1 MKLGTCTEWLFFHL
15 WKKNPNSGHSCNGV
29 FLADTVIYRWAQPYF
44 RYFTAQNGQI
54 IRKTK
59 ERVFIEQVEQA
70 FLQDN
75 TVAVLMTSQAQSKQ
89 QEVINFEYF
98 DKENFG
104 NFLYQREKELNS
116 ILQKFIYPKSDH
128 NSIIKVTWS
137 PQFCLINRKTNIN
150 NMNDYKKTLY
160 ERVSTFDG
168 PEYLS
173 VSDSISSPLLSSDLE
188 QLCVN
193 IVKHVQ
199 EVSGGNIQ
207 IIRMILYFKV
217 DQDNRI
223 WLMFCTGM
231 KVKDKFST
239 HPEKLRTDSPLFKI
253 IRRDLE
259 PVITG
264 TENIQKVV
272 KYNSEGQI
280 EELLYQLENVCSNCD
295 LFASELYQLQFQQII
310 ESFERQLVSN
320 EFTRLS
326 EDLQKIKIKNDKKS
340 ELLKLNQHIKTRS
353 KQFIHKDYQLSN
365 YFEQQ
370 QQNSGTQSQQEILVE
385 KYKLVNNKKTSDQVH
400 AEIQELC
407 RYLDEEQ
414 EDFKLN
420 FKTVPALI
428 LKVWGKLSE
437 DKYKLLKFNPSWR
450 QLKTQVCLDCYL
462 KYTECCNLTQ
472 FERKVKTTAQNLKKK
487 VEDQQANNILLQNTL
502 LEINKNNF
510 TQNFH
515 SSLPPVIEQKSV
527 INGGKVS
534 IVKTANTQQR
544 STALNTPPQPIQ
556 NTLEAMPQF
565 FNKFIKQDIKPKKA
579 LTTQKI
585 YQNRQGLQMSLNH
598 SSQSRSSRSTQDQ
611 SKISFDYMITTVSQ
625 LKKKLQELEVE
636 EQSQKNQEIQK
647 QQVLQ
652 DQSEQTSLLQNI
664 SNEFTRLSEDLQKIK
679 IKNDKKSELLKLN
692 QHIKTRSKQFIHKDY
707 QLSNYFEQQQ
717 QNSGTQ
723 SQQEIL
729 VEKYKLV
736 NNKKTSDQV
745 HAEIQELCRYLDEE
759 QEDFKLNFKTVPALI
774 LKVWG
779 KLSEDKYK
787 LLKFNPSWRQLKTQ
801 VCLDCYLKYTEC
813 CNLTQFERKVKTT
826 AQNLKKKVE
835 DQQANNILLQNTL
848 LEINKNNFT
857 QNFHSSL
864 PPVIEQ
870 KSVINGG
877 KVSIVKTANTQQRS
891 TALNTPPQPI
901 QNTLEAMPQFFN
913 KFIKQDIKPK
923 KALTT
928 QKIYQNRQGL
938 QMSLNHSSQSRSSRS
953 TQDQSKISF
962 DYMITTV
969 SQLKKKLQELEVEEQ
984 SQKNQEIQKQQVLQD
999 QSEQTSLLQ
1008 NSKLFQIKYQPNK

>member
-75 TVAVLMTSQAQSKQ
+75 TVAVLLTSQAQSKQ
-89 QEVINFEYF
+89 QEIINFEYF

-104 NFLYQREKELNS
+104 KFLYQREKELNS

-128 NSIIKVTWS
+128 NSMIKVTWS

-150 NMNDYKKTLY
+150 NMNDYKKPLY

-207 IIRMILYFKV
+207 IIRMVLYFKV

-223 WLMFCTGM
+223 WLMFCTGI

-239 HPEKLRTDSPLFKI
+239 HPEKNRTDSPLFKI

-264 TENIQKVV
+264 TENVQKVV

-280 EELLYQLENVCSNCD
+280 EELLYQIENVCSNCD
-295 LFASELYQLQFQQII
+295 LFASELYQLQFEQII
-310 ESFERQLVSN
+310 ESFERSLVSN
-320 EFTRLS
+320 EFTRLP

-340 ELLKLNQHIKTRS
+340 ELLKLNQNIKTRS

-370 QQNSGTQSQQEILVE
+370 SNQQISGTQSQQEILVE
-385 KYKLVNNKKTSDQVH
+385 KYKLVNNQKTYDQVH

-414 EDFKLN
+414 EDCKLN

-472 FERKVKTTAQNLKKK
+472 FERKVKTAAQNLKKK

-502 LEINKNNF
+502 LEINKSNF

-515 SSLPPVIEQKSV
+515 SSLPPVIEQRTV
-527 INGGKVS
+527 TNGGKVS
-534 IVKTANTQQR
+534 VAKTANTQQR
-544 STALNTPPQPIQ
+544 STALNTPPQPHQ

-565 FNKFIKQDIKPKKA
+565 FNKFMNQEVKPKKVP
-579 LTTQKI
+579 TTQKI

-625 LKKKLQELEVE
+625 LKKKLQELEDE
-636 EQSQKNQEIQK
+636 EQSQKNQQTQK
-647 QQVLQ
+647 QQILQ
-652 DQSEQTSLLQNI
+652 DQSEQ
-664 SNEFTRLSEDLQKIK
+664 
-679 IKNDKKSELLKLN
+679 
-692 QHIKTRSKQFIHKDY
+692 
-707 QLSNYFEQQQ
+707 
-717 QNSGTQ
+717 
-723 SQQEIL
+723 
-729 VEKYKLV
+729 
-736 NNKKTSDQV
+736 
-745 HAEIQELCRYLDEE
+745 A
-759 QEDFKLNFKTVPALI
+759 
-774 LKVWG
+774 
-779 KLSEDKYK
+779 
-787 LLKFNPSWRQLKTQ
+787 
-801 VCLDCYLKYTEC
+801 
-813 CNLTQFERKVKTT
+813 
-826 AQNLKKKVE
+826 
-835 DQQANNILLQNTL
+835 
-848 LEINKNNFT
+848 
-857 QNFHSSL
+857 
-864 PPVIEQ
+864 
-870 KSVINGG
+870 
-877 KVSIVKTANTQQRS
+877 
-891 TALNTPPQPI
+891 
-901 QNTLEAMPQFFN
+901 
-913 KFIKQDIKPK
+913 
-923 KALTT
+923 
-928 QKIYQNRQGL
+928 
-938 QMSLNHSSQSRSSRS
+938 
-953 TQDQSKISF
+953 
-962 DYMITTV
+962 
-969 SQLKKKLQELEVEEQ
+969 
-984 SQKNQEIQKQQVLQD
+984 
-999 QSEQTSLLQ
+999 SLLQ
-1008 NSKLFQIKYQPNK
+1008 NSKLFQMRSQPNQ